1 MATGTA
7 TALELRSPL
16 LEGLRGPD
24 REVVLSAATKRRF
37 LVKSVVTN
45 QGDPAER
52 LFLLI
57 KGRARFLFITQTGRK
72 ILLHWLPPG
81 EVFGGA
87 TLLSRP
93 SPYLVSTE
101 TLKDSCVL
109 AWDRATIRGLAMRYP
124 RLLDNA
130 MLIASDYFSWHLSS
144 VVALT
149 CHTARQRLAEVLVSL
164 ARAIGHEVPGGVELD
179 VTNEELANAAN
190 VTPFTASRLFSG
202 WQRSGILSKSR
213 GKVLLHAAKRLS

>member
-7 TALELRSPL
+7 EAPEWRSPF
-16 LEGLRGPD
+16 LEGLAPAERD
-24 REVVLSAATKRRF
+24 IVLSAATKRRF

-52 LFLLI
+52 LFLLT
-57 KGRARFLFITQTGRK
+57 KGRARFFFITQTGKK

-87 TLLSRP
+87 ALLSRP

-101 TLKDSCVL
+101 TLKDSSVL
-109 AWDRATIRGLAMRYP
+109 AWDRATIRGLATRYP
-124 RLLDNA
+124 QLLDNA

-144 VVALT
+144 HVALT
-149 CHTARQRLAEVLVSL
+149 CHTARQRLAQVLVSL
-164 ARAIGHEVPGGVELD
+164 ARAIGHEVPGGIELD

-202 WQRSGILSKSR
+202 WQRDGIVTKSR
-213 GKVLLHAAKRLS
+213 GKVVLHSAKRLS

>member
-7 TALELRSPL
+7 PALELRSPF
-16 LEGLRGPD
+16 LEGLAPSERD
-24 REVVLSAATKRRF
+24 IVLSAATKRRF
-37 LVKSVVTN
+37 MVKSVVTN

-52 LFLLI
+52 LFLLT
-57 KGRARFLFITQTGRK
+57 KGRARFFFITQTGKK

-87 TLLSRP
+87 TLLLRP

-101 TLKDSCVL
+101 TLKDSSVL

-144 VVALT
+144 HVALT
-149 CHTARQRLAEVLVSL
+149 CHTARQRLAQVLVSL
-164 ARAIGHEVPGGVELD
+164 ARAIGHEVPGGIELD

-202 WQRSGILSKSR
+202 WQRNGILTKSR
-213 GKVLLHAAKRLS
+213 GKVTLHSAKRLS

>member
-7 TALELRSPL
+7 AALELQSSF
-16 LEGLRGPD
+16 LEGLAPTERD
-24 REVVLSAATKRRF
+24 IVLSAATKRRF

-52 LFLLI
+52 LFLLT
-57 KGRARFLFITQTGRK
+57 KGRARFFFITQTGKK

-87 TLLSRP
+87 ALLSRP

-101 TLKDSCVL
+101 TLKDSSVL
-109 AWDRATIRGLAMRYP
+109 AWDRRTIRGLAMRYP

-144 VVALT
+144 HVALT
-149 CHTARQRLAEVLVSL
+149 CHTARQRLAQVVASL
-164 ARAIGHEVPGGVELD
+164 ARAIGHEVPGGIELD

-190 VTPFTASRLFSG
+190 VTPFTASRIFSG
-202 WQRSGILSKSR
+202 WQRNGILTKSR
-213 GKVLLHAAKRLS
+213 GKVLLHSAKRLS